1 MDRTRIHEG
10 IRRMRFER
18 LLDRQE
24 GGALSQVEAAEL
36 LGISERSFRRW
47 RDRLREE
54 GPAGL
59 ADRRLGKCSLRRAGG
74 REILPVLDLYRGRY
88 AGFTGEDF
96 SQQLGKRHGL
106 KLGYTGAK
114 M

>member
-59 ADRRLGKCSLRRAGG
+59 ADRRLGKCSLRRAGVG
-74 REILPVLDLYRGRY
+74 GVFRMLGLYRGRY
-88 AGFTGEDF
+88 AGFTVEYIHA
-96 SQQLGKRHGL
+96 QLVEMHGY
-106 KLGYTGAK
+106 KLGYTVTE

>member
-1 MDRTRIHEG
+1 MERTRIHEG

-59 ADRRLGKCSLRRAGG
+59 ADRPPGECSLRRAGAG
-74 REILPVLDLYRGRY
+74 ESLPVPGFYPGRFP
-88 AGFTGEDF
+88 GLTVEDF
-96 SQQLGKRHGL
+96 YTDLVKR
-106 KLGYTGAK
+106 
-114 M
+114 